1 MPKKRASR
9 LPDPEDVLAGR
20 VRVRV
25 EELFALVHDVNPT
38 GEESPRERERYAL
51 KSRLQGLL
59 LTRFGEEVEVVPD
72 LASPDL
78 VSLRHRS
85 GLRDACHALVS
96 QLPVEARALV
106 RRRLDAG
113 EGGADG
119 VGPVPTGPS
128 AGQSGPPA
136 RASAAAGN
144 DDPGDAASLEAR
156 GLAALEE
163 YDYEEAQRLLTA
175 AVERRA
181 SPAAAR
187 ALLELLVDV
196 LADDAAALG
205 LEGALDPASHADPG
219 VRGFLALAA
228 ARSGDADRAVRL
240 VRGLDGPLPARVHA
254 TLARAAFDAR
264 DLGRATAHLSAARL
278 ADPAS
283 PEAAELEARLEGA
296 RRDERR
302 PAEEALLVLHASGD
316 LDRAESAARDLLV
329 RWPDAAAGR
338 RVLREIDDARR
349 HERASAFAQDGA
361 AALERGDFAEAAR
374 LLGLAL
380 ASDPALPDG
389 LALLDRARR
398 AAAEEA
404 DGDAV
409 RRVDEAL
416 AAGPSLE
423 ALAAF
428 AELPAALRA
437 RVRAGTETPEIAL
450 VDEVLAASPSE
461 KPRAAADAA
470 LALAAAERALRGGES
485 AASLRLVEG
494 HPRTLGRLPRALAL
508 EREARAALAA
518 ARAAAARAALDPVRA
533 ALECADLDGA
543 SALLGAVRKADL
555 DAEGRARFS
564 NLEATL
570 RERLAARRAA
580 LDAEAA
586 VAARRALRL
595 AVSDEPG
602 PADELAD
609 VLGYFAAERCRP
621 TLSATGARLAVTESY
636 SDWLFV
642 RVVDVA
648 RNEVVRR
655 ISLRAP
661 HPVGV
666 HESALVEGDRLT
678 VLGSDLGLVSLDLVS
693 AEVAR
698 TASLAAAL
706 PDGARVERAILQPG
720 SESAWVETSV
730 GPDRRSVTWLVDTR
744 AGRARS
750 RHAEGPAISIVPLGA
765 RSVAVL
771 EDDRRARLLSAD
783 GSSAAAAPPP
793 LPIDLQC
800 AAPAPSCPGLF
811 LAGVDSRGIA
821 PDEELPFEADPLR
834 VLSLEPGP
842 SATHLGPGLDLPGTD
857 GERSCALA
865 TARGEGLSFALSL
878 VEDGSRVFTLG
889 PGPELLGSG
898 ARVPAETVFFVDA
911 ESTQV
916 VAGCWWGERFA
927 AVPLGRETQWPSWGG
942 PLVDRDAY
950 PKGRPLDDDFVCRGR
965 SRSVNALS
973 LAIYA
978 ELSSLSPRDADRQA
992 GRLVDEAPDGDTVD
1006 GVIGALE
1013 RLSPGSSRARRA
1025 EIALLQRFP
1034 DHPAATMRTLRHH
1047 AGEGRWDLVLAGV
1060 RSVPAKSA
1068 ASLPPH
1074 FLHLEAIALA
1084 RAGDL
1089 RAALALLDRIGD
1101 DPEESGCETGALRAL
1116 LRECVAGEPSASPL
1130 GRLVADVR
1138 KALDAHAA
1146 GNYGRAV
1153 TLLDRAPVWASD
1165 LFQGHALL
1173 ASAWLAL
1180 DAPEPRALF
1189 RKRRA
1194 LARFLDL
1201 LAEPARWR
1209 RDLPRLPGALD
1220 DEAIGAIAARAKDE
1234 LERQECRETG
1244 GRPQAP

>member
-1 MPKKRASR
+1 MPKKRATR

-20 VRVRV
+20 VRVRAD
-25 EELFALVHDVNPT
+25 ELFALVHDVNPT

-59 LTRFGEEVEVVPD
+59 LTRFGDEVEVVPD
-72 LASPDL
+72 PTNSDL

-163 YDYEEAQRLLTA
+163 YDYEDAQRLLTA

-205 LEGALDPASHADPG
+205 LEGSLDPASRSDPG

-228 ARSGDADRAVRL
+228 ARSGDGDRAGRL

-254 TLARAAFDAR
+254 TLARAVLDSG
-264 DLGRATAHLSAARL
+264 DLGRAAAHLSAART

-283 PEAAELEARLEGA
+283 PEAAELEARLERA
-296 RRDERR
+296 RRDERK
-302 PAEEALLVLHASGD
+302 PAEEALLALHASGA
-316 LDRAESAARDLLV
+316 LEAAETSARCLLA

-349 HERASAFAQDGA
+349 HERAAVLARDGA
-361 AALERGDFAEAAR
+361 AALEHGAFAEAAR

-380 ASDPALPDG
+380 AADPALPDG
-389 LALLDRARR
+389 PQLLDRARR

-404 DGDAV
+404 DEDAV
-409 RRVDEAL
+409 RRVVEAL
-416 AAGPSLE
+416 ATGPSLE
-423 ALAAF
+423 ALVSF
-428 AELPAALRA
+428 ADLPAALRA
-437 RVRAGTETPEIAL
+437 RVRATTEASETGL
-450 VDEVLAASPSE
+450 VDELLAVSPAE
-461 KPRAAADAA
+461 KPRAAAEAA
-470 LALAAAERALRGGES
+470 LALGAADLALRAGDAAAA
-485 AASLRLVEG
+485 LRLVEG
-494 HPRTLGRLPRALAL
+494 HPRTLGRLPRASAL

-518 ARAAAARAALDPVRA
+518 ARVAAASASLDPVRA
-533 ALECADLDGA
+533 ALERDDLDDA
-543 SALLGAVRKADL
+543 FALHGAVRKADL

-564 NLEATL
+564 DLEASL

-580 LDAEAA
+580 RDAEAEA
-586 VAARRALRL
+586 AARRALRL
-595 AVSDEPG
+595 SVSDEPG

-609 VLGYFAAERCRP
+609 VQGYFAAERCRP
-621 TLSATGARLAVTESY
+621 TLFADNARLAVTESY

-661 HPVGV
+661 HPVGE

-698 TASLAAAL
+698 TASLAAVVPAS
-706 PDGARVERAILQPG
+706 ARVERAILQPG

-730 GPDRRSVTWLVDTR
+730 GSDRRSVTWLVDTR

-750 RHAEGPAISIVPLGA
+750 KHAEGPAISIVLLGA

-771 EDDRRARLLSAD
+771 EDDRRAQLLSAD

-800 AAPAPSCPGLF
+800 AAPAPSGPGLF

-878 VEDGSRVFTLG
+878 VQDGSRVFTLG
-889 PGPELLGSG
+889 PGPELLGSA
-898 ARVPAETVFFVDA
+898 ARVPAETAFFVDA
-911 ESTQV
+911 DSTRV
-916 VAGCWWGERFA
+916 VAGCWWGDRFA
-927 AVPLGRETQWPSWGG
+927 AVPLGRETAWPAWGG
-942 PLVDRDAY
+942 PLADRDAY
-950 PKGRPLDDDFVCRGR
+950 PKGQPLEDDFACRPR

-978 ELSSLSPRDADRQA
+978 SLSSLSPREVDRRAAQ
-992 GRLVDEAPDGDTVD
+992 LVDEAHDGDTIE
-1006 GVIGALE
+1006 GVMGALE
-1013 RLSPGSSRARRA
+1013 RLDPRPGRARRA
-1025 EIALLQRFP
+1025 EMALLRRFP

-1074 FLHLEAIALA
+1074 FRHLEAIALA
-1084 RAGDL
+1084 RAGEL
-1089 RAALALLDRIGD
+1089 PAALALLDGIGD
-1101 DPEESGCETGALRAL
+1101 DPQESGCETGALRAL
-1116 LRECVAGEPSASPL
+1116 LRECVADEPSASPL
-1130 GRLVADVR
+1130 GRLVALVR
-1138 KALDAHAA
+1138 GAVDAHAEA
-1146 GNYGRAV
+1146 GHARVVA
-1153 TLLDRAPVWASD
+1153 LLDRAPVWASD

-1173 ASAWLAL
+1173 ASAWLQL
-1180 DAPEPRALF
+1180 DAAEPRSLF

-1194 LARFLDL
+1194 LARLLDL
-1201 LAEPARWR
+1201 TAQPARWR

-1220 DEAIGAIAARAKDE
+1220 DAEIEAIVARARE
-1234 LERQECRETG
+1234 FLERMDEAEE
-1244 GRPQAP
+1244 APAPA